1 MSIITDVFSKVA
13 TSLQTRLTGMAA
25 FTVKIQNFG
34 TKAAT
39 VVSGKV
45 QQIIQSLISPPQSKK
60 DYFKIFGIYVSKKFV
75 TTGLIVLGV
84 LGYMLVSIIIP
95 WAEGN
100 LWTTNLKVDS
110 IKYSKFNGKTRVYDQ
125 NNNLIFEGKLK
136 SGKPEGPGVQYF
148 ANNTIKYKGEFVGG
162 KYHGEGDLYGS
173 DGIIMYS
180 GQFENNNYHGEGK
193 LYNNIGKVIYIGS
206 FEVGQR
212 SGRGI
217 EYDPN
222 TMLRKY
228 YGEWANGVQ
237 NGQGVQYESDGLNIK
252 YEGNFKDG
260 TYEGE
265 GKLYTNGIL
274 KYSGSFSNNLYSGF
288 GNLYDLDTGSL
299 IYSGNFRDGI
309 YNGTGTLYDPRTS
322 VILYEGSFSQ
332 GKKQGVG
339 TSYDDLGSKKFDGRF
354 RGDSIDY
361 IEYLGKSPEDVS
373 KVFGKETYKTEVDGK
388 NIITYLGLD
397 VSVVFKIDEESGEY
411 VCEKLILGTKE
422 QFMGLGAQST
432 AVERREVMGE
442 PFSSINYTCPNYYKT
457 IFSNLAVNINNIS
470 SVPSDKYVLD
480 NYFIRFYF
488 NDGRTEL
495 KCVEICSM

>member
-1 MSIITDVFSKVA
+1 MSIITSVFSKVA
-13 TSLQTRLTGMAA
+13 TSLQTRLIGMTA
-25 FTVKIQNFG
+25 FTVRIQNFG
-34 TKAAT
+34 TKVAT
-39 VVSGKV
+39 TISGKV
-45 QQIIQSLISPPQSKK
+45 QKIVQSLIAVPKSKS
-60 DYFKIFGIYVSKKFV
+60 DYFRIFGIYLAKKFV
-75 TTGLIVLGV
+75 TTSLIVIGV
-84 LGYMLVSIIIP
+84 LGYMLISLIIP
-95 WAEGN
+95 WAEGR

-110 IKYSKFNGKTRVYDQ
+110 VKYSKFTGKSRVYDQ
-125 NNNLIFEGKLK
+125 NNNLVFEGNLN

-148 ANNTIKYKGEFVGG
+148 ANNKIKYKGDFLGG
-162 KYHGEGDLYGS
+162 KYHGEGDIYGS

-228 YGEWANGVQ
+228 YGEWANGVR
-237 NGQGVQYESDGLNIK
+237 NGHGIEYESDGLNIK
-252 YEGNFKDG
+252 YEGSFKDG
-260 TYEGE
+260 YYGGE
-265 GKLYTNGIL
+265 GNLYTNGIL
-274 KYSGSFSNNLYSGF
+274 KYSGSFANSVFDGF

-299 IYSGNFRDGI
+299 IYSGDFKDGI
-309 YNGTGTLYDPRTS
+309 YNGTGVLYDPRTS
-322 VILYEGSFSQ
+322 VVLYEGSFSQ
-332 GKKQGVG
+332 GKKQGLGV
-339 TSYDDLGSKKFDGRF
+339 SYDDLGSKKFDGRF

-361 IEYLGKSPEDVS
+361 IEYLGKSIEDVS
-373 KVFGKETYKTEVDGK
+373 EVFGKETYKTEVDGK
-388 NIITYLGLD
+388 NIITYLGMD

-411 VCEKLILGTKE
+411 VCEKLILGTQEK
-422 QFMGLGAQST
+422 FMGLDSKST
-432 AVERREVMGE
+432 EVERRAIMGE

-457 IFSNLAVNINNIS
+457 IFSNLAININNINS
-470 SVPSDKYVLD
+470 IPSDKYVQD

-495 KCVEICSM
+495 KFIEICSM